1 MQWHTSR
8 TRAKGDTVKYDS
20 IAEAITDNIAA
31 FLLGWVV
38 GAGLFPMLVE
48 QISQAF

>member
-1 MQWHTSR
+1 MSKENIIQS
-8 TRAKGDTVKYDS
+8 VQ
-20 IAEAITDNIAA
+20 DNIAA
-31 FLLGWVV
+31 FLLGWIF